1 MASLNRII
9 LLGNLTRDP
18 ELRYTPAG
26 TPVSSFGLASNR
38 RYRQGEAWQD
48 EVCFIDVVTFGPQ
61 AEAISAYLKKGRLV
75 LVEGRLRWRS
85 WDGEAG
91 QRRSKHEVIAER
103 VEFLFTSAGEE
114 AIPTDQRNTPAGNG
128 PYMTPRDAP

>member
-9 LLGNLTRDP
+9 LLGNLTRNP

-61 AEAISAYLKKGRLV
+61 AEAITTYLSKGRLV

-85 WDGEAG
+85 WDGEGG

-103 VEFLFTSAGEE
+103 VEFLL
-114 AIPTDQRNTPAGNG
+114 TPAGQDDLV
-128 PYMTPRDAP
+128 PVRTTAQERTF